1 MLDTTELTDAVER
14 FSDRLRAVPQS
25 RLQRGA
31 AAEGLALARELSVRA
46 QRLEAPGERP
56 RIMPDAGVFAVADQ
70 LLVAGR
76 DLAEVLRTAP
86 QEAADTPDAAGAAG
100 ASDRST
106 AADAAGG
113 ADAVDRST
121 MDAAVALVR
130 AAAARAEL

>member
-14 FSDRLRAVPQS
+14 FSDRLRAAPQS

-86 QEAADTPDAAGAAG
+86 QEAADTPDAADAAG

-106 AADAAGG
+106 AADAVGG
-113 ADAVDRST
+113 AGAVDRST